1 MTSMLVIG
9 GVGLLIIV
17 FTALGVYE
25 LTAEVDTEHSVPL
38 ETRRR
43 NALFLVLAAIGA
55 LGLCATAGSFFSWA
69 DENDA
74 QLPWEA
80 REIKLNR
87 EERIA
92 KTGIVVAIASS
103 IAGLAVPRRNALR
116 ALKVAAILPLPL
128 VVVWAGFV
136 RFVLSGLRIQ

>member
-1 MTSMLVIG
+1 MVIVAV
-9 GVGLLIIV
+9 VGLLIIV
-17 FTALGVYE
+17 FTAVGVYE
-25 LTAEVDTEHSVPL
+25 LTAEADADRSVPF

-69 DENDA
+69 DGSDA
-74 QLPWEA
+74 QLSWEA
-80 REIKLNR
+80 GAAKLNR
-87 EERIA
+87 EKRVA
-92 KTGIVVAIASS
+92 KAGIVVAIASS

-136 RFVLSGLRIQ
+136 RLVVSGLRIR